1 MVEQSTQNLSYPPPP
16 PLPEHLF
23 SLFLFNGPN
32 SSLNLARIYMLQIT
46 TLERVGVF

>member
-16 PLPEHLF
+16 VSEHLF

-46 TLERVGVF
+46 TFE